1 MGEHS
6 SENYLDELL
15 NSINDEDENSLKKEV
30 RKEEDPKEAFAREL
44 FGDLDSDEAVTAKN
58 EEDFLREFE
67 AELLK
72 DDIPNYMENFEQ
84 DLSAVSMPEEEP
96 AVDENVDFEG
106 EFPEVEMNSD
116 EEADHLENLAQAVDD
131 FDEKTLPQTEEG
143 EPDLAGIGE
152 KNLMDMLLE
161 DQSLSDLGDML
172 SGDEAGKPLEEGD
185 SIGEFAE
192 AEMEAQAGEVEEA
205 ENPEE
210 SSTDGKKKK
219 GKKKDKKENKENKE
233 TKKDGG
239 FFSKITKLLFG
250 EEEEELQPIGFQDS
264 GEEAIALS
272 EENQKILEELE
283 AAGEGKA
290 SGKKKKK
297 EKEPK
302 PKKEKKAKEAKPKKE
317 KKPKAPKK
325 EKKPKEKDTTPP
337 LPKKPVIAIVVMVAS
352 LFGLVLL
359 VTNLLGYQANMN
371 AAKENYQKGAYVE
384 AYRNL
389 QGLKMKEKDEA
400 FYTKLSVLAA
410 VSEKYQAYLVFDNRG
425 DKDLA
430 FDSLVCAYGRCDVN
444 RKYADEYDCEK
455 ELEEMSGKILK
466 ILLKEYD
473 MTGEEALELYQIKN
487 RDEYT
492 VELLKKLK
500 ELGIE

>member
-15 NSINDEDENSLKKEV
+15 NSINDEDENSLKKGIP
-30 RKEEDPKEAFAREL
+30 KEEDPKEAFAREL
-44 FGDLDSDEAVTAKN
+44 FGDLDSDETVTAKN

-84 DLSAVSMPEEEP
+84 DLPAVSMPEEEP
-96 AVDENVDFEG
+96 LVDENVEFAG
-106 EFPEVEMNSD
+106 EIPEIEENSNEED
-116 EEADHLENLAQAVDD
+116 EHLENLMQAVDD
-131 FDEKTLPQTEEG
+131 FDENTLPKAEEE

-152 KNLMDMLLE
+152 QNLMDMLSQ
-161 DQSLSDLGDML
+161 DQSLSDLGDLL
-172 SGDEAGKPLEEGD
+172 SGDEGGQPLDIGD

-192 AEMEAQAGEVEEA
+192 AEMEAQAGEQDALINAKEDSE
-205 ENPEE
+205 
-210 SSTDGKKKK
+210 DGKKKK
-219 GKKKDKKENKENKE
+219 A
-233 TKKDGG
+233 G
-239 FFSKITKLLFG
+239 FFEKISKFFFG
-250 EEEEELQPIGFQDS
+250 EEEDNLQSVTLLNS
-264 GEEAIALS
+264 GEEAIVLS
-272 EENQKILEELE
+272 DENQRILDELD

-297 EKEPK
+297 EKEAK
-302 PKKEKKAKEAKPKKE
+302 PKKEKKPKEAKPKKE

-325 EKKPKEKDTTPP
+325 EKKPKERDTSPP

-352 LFGLVLL
+352 LFGLVMM

-384 AYRNL
+384 AYRKL
-389 QGLKMKEKDEA
+389 QGLEIKGKDEA
-400 FYTKLSVLAA
+400 FYEKLSVLAS
-410 VSEKYQAYLVFDNRG
+410 VSEKYQAYLVFDNSG
-425 DKDLA
+425 KQDLA

-444 RKYADEYDCEK
+444 RKYADEYDCER

-473 MTGEEALELYQIKN
+473 MTGEETLELYQIKN

-492 VELLKKLK
+492 VQLLKKLK